1 RPDRVAISPSL
12 LANGANRS
20 PRNPSATY
28 SRPPVALLACQAQP
42 TACAKSLR
50 PGRRTTEPPS
60 RNLKPSSDG
69 PAAPWPRSTPDRL
82 TANVWLS
89 RLCTNL
95 RTTSEHLFPHL
106 MERCA
111 RKRKNPNEISTEKSQ
126 WWAREE
132 RHKPISS
139 MACVSNSCKRPL

>member
-1 RPDRVAISPSL
+1 RRAAEYADKILRGTKPIDLPVEQSTKFELIINLKTAKALGIEVPD
-12 LANGANRS
+12 
-20 PRNPSATY
+20 
-28 SRPPVALLACQAQP
+28 VALPGCQAQP
-42 TACAKSLR
+42 TARAKSLR

-69 PAAPWPRSTPDRL
+69 PAAPWRRSTPDRL

-106 MERCA
+106 MERCG
-111 RKRKNPNEISTEKSQ
+111 RKRKNPNEISAEKSQ
-126 WWAREE
+126 WWARE
-132 RHKPISS
+132 K
-139 MACVSNSCKRPL
+139 